1 MLDDVDLFQTILLY
15 RFKKIQR
22 VRALRGKTKHYS
34 EGGNFFIDLDA
45 PGACLRGL
53 PVTSEY

>member
-1 MLDDVDLFQTILLY
+1 MMLDDVDLFRTILLY

-34 EGGNFFIDLDA
+34 EGGNFFIDKGIKVRDV
-45 PGACLRGL
+45 GF
-53 PVTSEY
+53 S